1 MPKRSI
7 TELYLYRDAAAVM
20 DESRRLRELLKLK
33 REELRAELE
42 VTERLQNQYPWA
54 DRDRFR

>member
-1 MPKRSI
+1 
-7 TELYLYRDAAAVM
+7 M